1 MLYLLDTNILSE
13 ARCKRPNLQVLN
25 AMERNRHHCA
35 IAATTWHELQYG
47 CQRLPDSRRKRK
59 LAEYLESVCQTMPI
73 LPYDAAAAQWH
84 AEERSRLASEGR
96 MPPFADAQIAAIAI
110 TQNLTLV
117 TRNVRDF
124 RMFDRLS
131 LENWFDNPE

>member
-25 AMERNRHHCA
+25 AMERYRCHCA
-35 IAATTWHELQYG
+35 IGATTWHELQYG

-59 LAEYLESVCQTMPI
+59 LAEYLESVYQTMPI
-73 LPYDAAAAQWH
+73 LPYDADAAQWH
-84 AEERSRLASEGR
+84 AEERSRLVAQGR
-96 MPPFADAQIAAIAI
+96 TPPFADGQIAAIAV
-110 TQNLTLV
+110 TRNLTLA

-124 RMFDRLS
+124 RIFDGLS
-131 LENWFDNPE
+131 LENWFDDP

>member
-25 AMERNRHHCA
+25 AMERYRHHCA

-59 LAEYLESVCQTMPI
+59 LVEYLDSVYQTMPI
-73 LPYDAAAAQWH
+73 LPYDFAAAQWH
-84 AEERSRLASEGR
+84 AEERSRLVAQGR
-96 MPPFADAQIAAIAI
+96 TPPFADGQIAAIAV

-124 RMFDRLS
+124 RIFDGLT
-131 LENWFDNPE
+131 LENWFDDP